1 MSIGTF
7 MKTNAPTIA
16 FIAGIS
22 LSALS
27 MVDAVRATTKADEEV
42 LEPAKTEFEAIE
54 LSIDKNEQYKEY
66 KSARKQVYIKSG
78 IRAAKLYARPILLWS
93 AGMGCFIFSYKE
105 QINMITAATNTASM
119 ATAALSTMDWNT
131 RQTFGD
137 EVTNAL
143 RTGENIPEAID
154 NCDFDRVKTNNKK
167 KISYHSDSLREYADR
182 EIDTPVDYKTN
193 CDHFMLTY
201 MKETIDDS
209 YWYKNPY
216 DRLMQLQATED
227 FFNREL
233 TSKKRKYVSIKDIR
247 DKIGYIVDDETI
259 DDVRYGWWD
268 DGSSHPINLGLGYLW
283 ELVGAKAHTDR
294 SGNIYTELLDQAAL
308 SNGDTV
314 KRDWFLMITP
324 MGDIY
329 NH

>member
-1 MSIGTF
+1 MSFTTF
-7 MKTNAPTIA
+7 IKANAPTIA
-16 FIAGIS
+16 FIFGLS
-22 LSALS
+22 LSA
-27 MVDAVRATTKADEEV
+27 VATVEAVKATTKAEEKI
-42 LEPAKTEFEAIE
+42 LEPAKREFEAVE
-54 LSIDKNEQYKEY
+54 TSVDKEANPKAY

-78 IRAAKLYARPILLWS
+78 CRATKLYAKSVVLWVAGNALLIYS
-93 AGMGCFIFSYKE
+93 FKE
-105 QINMITAATNTASM
+105 QASRLASATNVASL

-137 EVTNAL
+137 EVANAL

-154 NCDFDRVKTNNKK
+154 NCDFDRVKENGKK

-182 EIDTPVDYKTN
+182 EVDTPVDYKKN
-193 CDHFMLTY
+193 CDHFMISY

-283 ELVGAKAHTDR
+283 EMVGAKANTDR
-294 SGNIYTELLDQAAL
+294 TGNIYTELLDQATL